1 MTKRELEERV
11 EELEEALENAHDLIG
26 EVLGL
31 EEEEL
36 NPKRLKT
43 ASGSVR

>member
-31 EEEEL
+31 EEEEAEPEEAE
-36 NPKRLKT
+36 NSER
-43 ASGSVR
+43 